1 VPTSTIAL
9 ILQLLALGALLA
21 FSAFFSGTEIALF
34 SLSKLQLRRLRQEDP
49 VRGQIVKELL
59 DQPHRLLST
68 ILVGNT
74 IVNVAIAVLGF
85 KILQSL
91 TPHHTE
97 AVAVPVMTVMILLC
111 GEVTPKTLVIR
122 NAAFFARH
130 VARPLQWIVA
140 STALIRRA
148 AETVS
153 AFVVQRIERLPYF
166 AAHKVRSA
174 APTED
179 EYRTLLSLSERAG
192 VVRKEERYMVNK
204 ILALENMQVKEIMT
218 PRVDMQCVEDTL
230 NSEELATTLRRIKHR
245 RVPIIHETP
254 DTVEG
259 ILNVKDFLI
268 DPSRELDEVV
278 ELPNFIPETMSVA
291 RLLRSFRKQEHPVA
305 IVVDEYG
312 GTQGMVT
319 LEDALEEIV
328 GEIEDEFDKSEFMV
342 QKLDEG
348 RYLINGK
355 ARLEL
360 VNEQCG
366 LSLEAL
372 DIETIAGWVIAQLGA
387 LPKEGEQ
394 VRFGN
399 VCATAR
405 KVVKNRIGE
414 VLLEIQPKRFG
425 LGES

>member
-1 VPTSTIAL
+1 MLTTTL
-9 ILQLLALGALLA
+9 ILELLALGVLLA

-34 SLSKLQLRRLRQEDP
+34 SLSKLQLRRLRQEHP
-49 VRGQIVKELL
+49 VRGQIVQELL

-68 ILVGNT
+68 ILLGNT
-74 IVNVAIAVLGF
+74 IMNVASAVLGF
-85 KILQSL
+85 AILQAMS
-91 TPHHTE
+91 PQHAE
-97 AVAVPVMTVMILLC
+97 ALAVPVMTVVILFS
-111 GEVTPKTLVIR
+111 GEVTPKALVIR
-122 NAAFFARH
+122 NAAFFAAH
-130 VARPLQWIVA
+130 VARPLQWIMVWT
-140 STALIRRA
+140 SFLRRA
-148 AETVS
+148 AEAMS
-153 AFVVQRIERLPYF
+153 ALVVQRVERLPYF
-166 AAHKVRSA
+166 ASHKVRSA

-179 EYRTLLSLSERAG
+179 EYLTLLSLSERAG
-192 VVRKEERYMVNK
+192 VVRKEERYMMNK
-204 ILALENMQVKEIMT
+204 ILALENMQAKEIMT
-218 PRVDMQCVEDTL
+218 PRVDMQCIDDALGSQEWT
-230 NSEELATTLRRIKHR
+230 AALRRIKHR

-259 ILNVKDFLI
+259 ILNVKEFLI
-268 DPSRELDEVV
+268 DPARELDEVV

-319 LEDALEEIV
+319 LEDVLEEIV

-342 QKLDEG
+342 QKLEDG

-366 LSLEAL
+366 LSLEAV
-372 DIETIAGWVIAQLGA
+372 DVETIAGWVIAQLGA

-399 VCATAR
+399 VRATAR

-414 VLLEIQPKRFG
+414 VLLEVELKRFG
-425 LGES
+425 LGEN